1 MSKQLAI
8 PFTLDA
14 TGAISCVE
22 HPDRQLSQR
31 VRAVV
36 AVAPTERV
44 MQPDF
49 GTDLRA
55 FLFAANDSV
64 TRDAIQRT
72 VQTATTRWEPKAV
85 VKSVEPIVKDE
96 EQGIADVFV
105 DIGYS
110 NTDPEITG
118 DRAEEVVIRT
128 GGRVDTY

>member
-8 PFTLDA
+8 PFSLDA
-14 TGAISCVE
+14 TGKVSCVE

-44 MQPDF
+44 MQPEF

-55 FLFAANDSV
+55 FLFAANDPM
-64 TRDAIQRT
+64 TRDAIRRT
-72 VQTATTRWEPKAV
+72 VQTATSKWEPKAV
-85 VKSVEPIVKDE
+85 VKTVEPIVKDD

-110 NTDPEITG
+110 NTDPEATG
-118 DRAEEVVIRT
+118 DRSEDVVIRP

>member
-8 PFTLDA
+8 PFALDA
-14 TGAISCVE
+14 TGKVASVE

-44 MQPDF
+44 MQPEF

-55 FLFAANDSV
+55 FLFAANDAI
-64 TRDAIQRT
+64 TRDAIRRT
-72 VQTATTRWEPKAV
+72 VQTSASRWEPKAV
-85 VKSVEPIVKDE
+85 VKSIEPIVKDE

-110 NTDPEITG
+110 NTDPEATG
-118 DRAEEVVIRT
+118 DRFEDIVVRP
-128 GGRVDTY
+128 GGGVDTY